1 MKNSAKIF
9 TAVMAGLFAFS
20 CVTDATEDLGVK
32 VNGNGQTA
40 FTISLEKSRTQLG
53 EKDASGKY
61 PLYWSEGDQ
70 IAINGQASAALTANF
85 DGAATAT
92 FQFENGLTA
101 PYCVVYPATEGVG
114 EGTTYPI
121 NFLAEQPY
129 TEGTFASGAAPLYGF
144 VAEGNDAIQLNHL
157 TGVLRLAVKG
167 NGEAL
172 TSVVIKSEIGKIAG
186 PFAVDCTSG
195 ALSALEGAS
204 NEVTVTFAEPLV
216 LGAEATPI
224 YAAVPAGS
232 YGTFAIIL
240 NTATDKMTVK
250 FNSTAKPIAVG
261 SVREFTEFTY
271 QANDEE
277 VGGSVFEIDSKDALI
292 EFANLVKAG
301 TFAPSYGAAQ
311 ITANIDMS
319 GVAWEPIEGFDNF
332 AFDGGSIS
340 GYAIKGLTAPLF
352 GSTSSTITNVKLT
365 DVNIASNGRL
375 VLGAVA
381 CTLAAEGTLTNCYAS
396 GAITVSNPN
405 AAIAADADLYN
416 TIAYGGIVGI
426 SNGPI
431 ANCVNE
437 ANITVNQVASSDNT
451 VALHP
456 AVGGVVGYSIDGA
469 VTNCVNGNTAKT
481 TGAINYH
488 DNQEALLYVHHV
500 AGVAGW
506 RDATNKT
513 ELKNNTNY
521 GAISYKANGAG
532 SNGITYESI
541 NIGGV
546 AGYTNG
552 DVQYNDNYGTI
563 TVASCDVKALYI
575 GGVVSVI
582 APTTPI
588 KELHNH
594 TGANITVNSDVTFS
608 CLSVAGALSGLN
620 SGLASDEG
628 GGLFDSSNDGAIT
641 IKASTASDIATSSSN
656 YYRIAGVVGYIN
668 RSVDG
673 CENKENGDITVEGNI
688 VLTRTNAQSG
698 YNVAGVYAYGS
709 TSGYHKDNI
718 NRGDINVYTNTS
730 KHSSATASQTT
741 YYKLDIAGICSHVQ
755 NPAVGKEENFGN
767 ITIGKASGEAMN
779 MTANIIHIAG
789 CAAQRYNRAN
799 GVDGVAV
806 NHGNITINSGVTLNG
821 SGTGI
826 YIGGCAAYSIKAC
839 EYHNYSN
846 SGNITIKGKLADL
859 AYIGGT
865 IGYSYGPMY
874 DCTNSG
880 AITTTSTSSIDG
892 VARIGG
898 VVGHATGVLEGVKN
912 NAGGNVSIEGT
923 FAAQAHFGGVT
934 AYYGQN
940 AKDEAVNTLTSC
952 ENHGNVTLNAT
963 TNSKLATYLGG
974 LAAEFFGTA
983 VTNCSNSGDITL
995 TKCSSKSNA
1004 DGEVWVNIGGFFGY
1018 TRTAHTL
1025 TNCTNCGTISSAKSL
1040 SSSFVFTAGGFIGG
1054 SKTDI
1059 TLDNCHNS
1067 MKPGVEWGIK
1077 LENTIAA
1084 GSGSNQSRAG
1094 GFFGWHSG
1102 GILTTKNGVS
1112 NSANIYIAI
1121 INGDT
1126 GGSSYGG
1133 IAGVAPSNSHSFG
1146 GTISNSGNIYYAGT
1160 SASGTFCIGGL
1171 FGQSGAKVPTVCENL
1186 INTGNITV
1194 TNNGGSNW
1202 KPTAKKNGLIGGIIG
1217 THSVALS
1224 NAKFYGTITAIGFE
1238 DTHSSTFTNSV
1249 GAIIGN
1255 ITSANLTNCHA
1266 GGKIVTAS
1274 ETIEDGVDASGES
1287 ETIIVETPGVLSTS
1301 NYAAWLS
1308 GDHTFSS
1315 ATAKSQNCGYI
1326 SSIDATPQ
1334 YAN

>member
-1 MKNSAKIF
+1 MKNLAKIF

-129 TEGTFASGAAPLYGF
+129 TEGTFASGAAPLYGY
-144 VAEGNDAIQLNHL
+144 VAAEGNDAIQLNHL

-186 PFAVDCTSG
+186 PFTVNCTNG
-195 ALSALEGAS
+195 TLSALEGAS

-319 GVAWEPIEGFDNF
+319 GEAWEPIEGFDNF

-396 GAITVSNPN
+396 GAITVSNPD

-416 TIAYGGIVGI
+416 TSCCGGIVGYVI
-426 SNGPI
+426 GGI
-431 ANCVNE
+431 VDNCVNE
-437 ANITVNQVASSDNT
+437 INITVNQLASSSNT
-451 VALHP
+451 IALHP
-456 AVGGVVGYSIDGA
+456 SVGGVVGRADNTGEIMSS
-469 VTNCVNGNTAKT
+469 VTNCVNGAEGKT
-481 TGAINYH
+481 TGTIKYL
-488 DNQEALLYVHHV
+488 DNQAESLYTAHV
-500 AGVAGW
+500 AGVVGFSST
-506 RDATNKT
+506 TNKGT
-513 ELKNNTNY
+513 ISDCTNY
-521 GAISYKANGAG
+521 GAITFKANAAGTGALNYN
-532 SNGITYESI
+532 STS
-541 NIGGV
+541 IGGIV
-546 AGYTNG
+546 SNTNTVFTG
-552 DVQYNDNYGTI
+552 NNNHGSI
-563 TVASCDVKALYI
+563 TVESGNILGLLI
-575 GGVVSVI
+575 GGTASNATSTNVS
-582 APTTPI
+582 
-588 KELHNH
+588 KNHNH
-594 TGANITVNSDVTFS
+594 TNGKIWVKEPVRFYSLIVGGAIGS
-608 CLSVAGALSGLN
+608 
-620 SGLASDEG
+620 ASYVEKTAEEKVQN
-628 GGLFDSSNDGAIT
+628 LTNDGSIT
-641 IKASTASDIATSSSN
+641 IEASNHSSTPLGGN
-656 YYRIAGVVGYIN
+656 MLYRIAGVLGYSNKSIVN
-668 RSVDG
+668 
-673 CENKENGDITVEGNI
+673 CENKANGDITLSGNI
-688 VLTRTNAQSG
+688 ILSRNNDQSG
-698 YNVAGVYAYGS
+698 FNVAGVYAYSS
-709 TSGYHKDNI
+709 TVGAHDNNI
-718 NRGDINVYTNTS
+718 NRGDINLYTNVS
-730 KHSSATASQTT
+730 KNSAATAEQTT
-741 YYKLDIAGICSHVQ
+741 YYRLDVGGVSSHTQIA
-755 NPAVGKEENFGN
+755 PVGDESNYGN
-767 ITIGKASGEAMN
+767 ITVGKADGTAMS
-779 MTANIIHIAG
+779 IV
-789 CAAQRYNRAN
+789 AN
-799 GVDGVAV
+799 GICIGGVTGLRYKRGV
-806 NHGNITINSGVTLNG
+806 GENHAATNSGNITINSGVTLD
-821 SGTGI
+821 SSTIGI
-826 YIGGCAAYSIKAC
+826 YVGGCSAYNAASTTF
-839 EYHNYSN
+839 NNFSN
-846 SGNITIKGKLADL
+846 SGNVTVAATVKDNIF
-859 AYIGGT
+859 IGGIAGEALAAVNT
-865 IGYSYGPMY
+865 SSNSGNVAFNGTNSKYVYMGGLVGQLAGTAMTG
-874 DCTNSG
+874 CTNSG
-880 AITTTSTSSIDG
+880 DVSLNKCKSAAKAFAY
-892 VARIGG
+892 VGG
-898 VVGHATGVLEGVKN
+898 LLGYAP
-912 NAGGNVSIEGT
+912 
-923 FAAQAHFGGVT
+923 
-934 AYYGQN
+934 
-940 AKDEAVNTLTSC
+940 
-952 ENHGNVTLNAT
+952 NAT
-963 TNSKLATYLGG
+963 
-974 LAAEFFGTA
+974 
-983 VTNCSNSGDITL
+983 
-995 TKCSSKSNA
+995 
-1004 DGEVWVNIGGFFGY
+1004 
-1018 TRTAHTL
+1018 TL
-1025 TNCTNCGTISSAKSL
+1025 TNCNNSGVMTIPSSL
-1040 SSSFVFTAGGFIGG
+1040 NAGFEVYIGG
-1054 SKTDI
+1054 LAGYTKDI
-1059 TLDNCHNS
+1059 VLDNCHNN
-1067 MKPGVEWGIK
+1067 KKAGTEWGLVIDHSCPNVT
-1077 LENTIAA
+1077 E
-1084 GSGSNQSRAG
+1084 SNRVRG
-1094 GFFGWHSG
+1094 GGLIG
-1102 GILTTKNGVS
+1102 QTGKITTRNGVS
-1112 NSANIYIAI
+1112 NKANIHLACKYL
-1121 INGDT
+1121 DT
-1126 GGSSYGG
+1126 GGFSIGG
-1133 IAGVAPSNSHSFG
+1133 FVGVG
-1146 GTISNSGNIYYAGT
+1146 GGSAHELSGTVENSGNIYYAGQCP
-1160 SASGTFCIGGL
+1160 SGTFTIGGL
-1171 FGQSGAKVPTVCENL
+1171 FGQSGSKVFAVSEDL
-1186 INTGNITV
+1186 RNTGDITLV
-1194 TNNGGSNW
+1194 KAYDNSF
-1202 KPTAKKNGLIGGIIG
+1202 PTAKKNGIVGGIVG
-1217 THSVALS
+1217 SHSVALS
-1224 NAKFYGTITAIGFE
+1224 NARSFCTITAINFE
-1238 DTHSSTFTNSV
+1238 DTHSSTYVNAFGMIV
-1249 GAIIGN
+1249 GSS
-1255 ITSANLTNCHA
+1255 SAVSLLQNCHA

-1315 ATAKSQNCGYI
+1315 ATAKSQKCGYI